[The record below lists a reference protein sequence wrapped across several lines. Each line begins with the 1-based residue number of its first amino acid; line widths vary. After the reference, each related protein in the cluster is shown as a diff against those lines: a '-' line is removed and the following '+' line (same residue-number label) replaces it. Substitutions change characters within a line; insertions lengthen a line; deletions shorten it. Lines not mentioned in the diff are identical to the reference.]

1 MTHLVP
7 ESTEDAT
14 QPSRR
19 GFLAATGGG
28 AAALAAVSLIGSA
41 GAADAAVPT
50 TSRLA
55 VGNGPFVAYVE
66 NVKSG
71 KIVVFAGS
79 GATSFFDKALVTK
92 LVTKAGE

>member
-1 MTHLVP
+1 M
-7 ESTEDAT
+7 
-14 QPSRR
+14 
-19 GFLAATGGG
+19 
-28 AAALAAVSLIGSA
+28 SLIGSA
-41 GAADAAVPT
+41 GSADASIPT
-50 TSRLA
+50 TSKLT

-79 GATSFFDKALVTK
+79 GATSFYDKALVNK